1 MLKLTRELFALEPDA
16 AKMDFYERGLYNHIL
31 ASQDPESGMFV
42 YLMSLKP
49 GHFKTYSTPED
60 SFWCCVG
67 TGMEN
72 HSKYAD
78 TIYFHDADSLFV
90 NLFIAS
96 ELTWPEKNISL
107 RQETRFPE
115 SDTTVLKFK
124 ADRPVTLAL
133 KIRHPAWATRGLK
146 VSVNGKIQAIDSVP
160 SSYFTLRR
168 EWRNGDAVKIQLPM
182 ELHSEFLPGTTNEIA
197 LLYGPIVLAGELG
210 TNNLPVPFARNQ
222 TDYSSLPDPA
232 APVFVCD
239 ATKLL
244 VHVQAVPRRSL
255 TFRTHG
261 IGRPGDVTLIPFY
274 QLHRQRYSV
283 YWNLLSEAVWQ
294 KQKSALAAAEARRIA
309 DEARTVDLVRPGE
322 PQSEIDH
329 HLQGVKS
336 DPLEGLGRKL
346 RHAYDGGWFSYEMKV
361 DGAVPNE
368 LVCNWWGD
376 EEGERNF
383 DILVDGVKIASE
395 KLLHNRPGEF
405 WDATYPI
412 PADLTLGRSTVTVK
426 LQAQPDNFAGGLFG
440 ARILRA
446 QSNSKP

>member
-1 MLKLTRELFALEPDA
+1 
-16 AKMDFYERGLYNHIL
+16 
-31 ASQDPESGMFV
+31 
-42 YLMSLKP
+42 
-49 GHFKTYSTPED
+49 
-60 SFWCCVG
+60 
-67 TGMEN
+67 
-72 HSKYAD
+72 
-78 TIYFHDADSLFV
+78 
-90 NLFIAS
+90 
-96 ELTWPEKNISL
+96 
-107 RQETRFPE
+107 
-115 SDTTVLKFK
+115 VLKFK

-412 PADLTLGRSTVTVK
+412 PADLTRGRSTVTVK
-426 LQAQPDNFAGGLFG
+426 LQAQPGNFAGGLFG
-440 ARILRA
+440 VRILRA
-446 QSNSKP
+446 QAISRT